1 MSSFLAE
8 QWFQMKGE
16 ATILVHSLRPPKSK
30 FTPDQI
36 PDLSG
41 RVMLVTGGNTGI
53 GKEIIR
59 ELLKHN
65 AKVYMAARSREKA
78 LATIEELKKETGKET
93 HYIHLDL
100 TSLASVR
107 KAAEEFL
114 SKEDALHTLFNNAG
128 VMWCPVADV
137 TADGYDMQ
145 FGTNVVG
152 HFLLTQLLLP
162 ALLKGKE
169 TSPDHHARV
178 VTTSSGYS
186 YAGHINFETLK
197 DGPARRKQSTEVL
210 YSQSKLADVLVAFE
224 LARRYGDKGIV
235 SVALHPGILRTELT
249 RHLNVVKRTLLD
261 AVMWPAPLGALTP
274 LYAGASSEGV
284 ELNGKFLIPWAR
296 VQDCPNPEAYDQ
308 GLARRLWEWLEEEVK
323 KH

>member
-1 MSSFLAE
+1 
-8 QWFQMKGE
+8 
-16 ATILVHSLRPPKSK
+16 
-30 FTPDQI
+30 
-36 PDLSG
+36 
-41 RVMLVTGGNTGI
+41 MLPAGGNTGI
-53 GKEIIR
+53 GKEIIK

-114 SKEDALHTLFNNAG
+114 SKEDALHTLFNNACVSPVSLCVWVWRVTGKRVRRG

-162 ALLKGKE
+162 ALLLLVGWILE
-169 TSPDHHARV
+169 TRVAGTFAEEGFSVGEVVQEVASPVAIARNLGEIFKDLSLSLRYDLWHHL
-178 VTTSSGYS
+178 
-186 YAGHINFETLK
+186 F
-197 DGPARRKQSTEVL
+197 
-210 YSQSKLADVLVAFE
+210 
-224 LARRYGDKGIV
+224 
-235 SVALHPGILRTELT
+235 
-249 RHLNVVKRTLLD
+249 
-261 AVMWPAPLGALTP
+261 
-274 LYAGASSEGV
+274 
-284 ELNGKFLIPWAR
+284 
-296 VQDCPNPEAYDQ
+296 
-308 GLARRLWEWLEEEVK
+308 
-323 KH
+323 